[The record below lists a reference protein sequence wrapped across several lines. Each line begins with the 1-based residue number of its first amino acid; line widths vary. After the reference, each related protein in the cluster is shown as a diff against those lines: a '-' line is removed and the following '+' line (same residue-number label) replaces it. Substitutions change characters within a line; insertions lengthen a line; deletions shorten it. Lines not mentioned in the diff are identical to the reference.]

1 MKLIE
6 EVIPPYQVAVQER
19 KTKKNL
25 FHKKKKLEVSYE
37 TYERLI
43 SGQQRCVLVK
53 EDNYQEAEL
62 IDIYAFGKD
71 GYDTEAIEFTI
82 TYINKQ
88 EAGIEKGYSLLNLEM
103 IPIFG

>member
-1 MKLIE
+1 M
-6 EVIPPYQVAVQER
+6 
-19 KTKKNL
+19 
-25 FHKKKKLEVSYE
+25 
-37 TYERLI
+37 
-43 SGQQRCVLVK
+43 
-53 EDNYQEAEL
+53 

-71 GYDTEAIEFTI
+71 GYDTEEIEFTI